1 MPRRDDDFNGEKP
14 NWRDIDRKR
23 DRSRHSSRDRG
34 EDGGGAFRSKKA
46 KEEYLRAADKLFSGK
61 KGGDEVDRDADEL
74 HAVYGT
80 PKFKAAV
87 ESYLERFGLPKDW
100 RTLLLLLEYDDSKTV
115 SDVLEAMRELYDE
128 RPLEEKEDFRRAV
141 RLLAMTARDH
151 DLRDAA
157 EEIDGELSD

>member
-1 MPRRDDDFNGEKP
+1 MPRHDDDFDHEKP
-14 NWRDIDRKR
+14 NWRDIDRMR
-23 DRSRHSSRDRG
+23 DRSRHASRDRD
-34 EDGGGAFRSKKA
+34 ETGGAFRSKKV
-46 KEEYLRAADKLFSGK
+46 KEQYLRAAEKLFSGK
-61 KGGDEVDRDADEL
+61 KGVDEVDRDADEL

-80 PKFKAAV
+80 QKFKAAV

-115 SDVLEAMRELYDE
+115 GEVLEAMREQYDQ
-128 RPLEEKEDFRRAV
+128 RSSEEKEDFRRAV

-157 EEIDGELSD
+157 EEIDDELSD

>member
-1 MPRRDDDFNGEKP
+1 MPRHDDDFDGEKP
-14 NWRDIDRKR
+14 NWRDIDRMR
-23 DRSRHSSRDRG
+23 DRSRHSSRDRD
-34 EDGGGAFRSKKA
+34 ETSGAFRSKKA

-61 KGGDEVDRDADEL
+61 KDAEVVDRDADEL

-87 ESYLERFGLPKDW
+87 ECYLERFGLPKDW

-115 SDVLEAMRELYDE
+115 GEVLETMRELYDQ
-128 RPLEEKEDFRRAV
+128 RSPEEKEDFRRAV

-157 EEIDGELSD
+157 EEIDGDLSD